1 MNSLKDDENG
11 EDSDE
16 EPVHID
22 FDELNITDMKSAK
35 KAINKGKK
43 TYY

>member
-1 MNSLKDDENG
+1 MNSLKDDQND

-16 EPVHID
+16 EPVHVD

-35 KAINKGKK
+35 KALNIGKK